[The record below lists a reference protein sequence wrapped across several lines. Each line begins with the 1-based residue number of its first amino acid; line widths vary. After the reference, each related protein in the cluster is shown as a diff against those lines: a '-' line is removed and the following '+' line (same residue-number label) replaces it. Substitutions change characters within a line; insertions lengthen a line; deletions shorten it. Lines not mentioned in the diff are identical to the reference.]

1 MTLFICANICTIN
14 FPVYPNVLI
23 ALIVNF
29 FLPEFK
35 RCELDSKVPK
45 IFNFEGKLA
54 S

>member
-29 FLPEFK
+29 VCLS
-35 RCELDSKVPK
+35 SKDANLTQKFPK
-45 IFNFEGKLA
+45 LSILKKN
-54 S
+54 